1 MATNIQPPVPLSDH
15 FPGKQRMPQ
24 FDQSLQLIYEAL
36 SDLVNPAIGFTLD
49 WSMADVLTRVYL
61 DDLLSEILGDG
72 DDTISYELDVLL
84 GVV

>member
-1 MATNIQPPVPLSDH
+1 MATNIQPPQPLSFK
-15 FPGKQRMPQ
+15 FPGDSQVVQ

-36 SDLVNPAIGFTLD
+36 SDLVNPVIGFTLD
-49 WSMADVLTRVYL
+49 WSMRDLVARVYL

-72 DDTISYELDVLL
+72 EDTISYELDVLL

>member
-1 MATNIQPPVPLSDH
+1 MATNLQPPTPLSDS
-15 FPGKQRMPQ
+15 FPGKQRMAQ

-36 SDLVNPAIGFTLD
+36 SDLVNPVMGFSLD

-72 DDTISYELDVLL
+72 EDTVSYELDVLL